1 MLLVSAPPCHPVKLS
16 LLCLVPLTPLTV
28 FQLSCKLW
36 EIGGTLR
43 SCGFILV
50 MTLGGG
56 WRPHRGDEAAE
67 AVRGT
72 GAQPR

>member
-50 MTLGGG
+50 TTLGGG
-56 WRPHRGDEAAE
+56 WCPHRGDEAAE